1 MNPTRVLALAAA
13 ALLTFA
19 GCSSTATGGQQ
30 APSGSDSTRSMND
43 TRSTDDTRST
53 EDNRSAD
60 DILSGYHLN
69 GLSAREVIDRLDRTA
84 VAGRPRDLKASVR
97 PGQLLVSDSRSGAQ
111 TTLRIPG
118 GTFYL
123 SIAPYVDQTH
133 KCFYHSLTTCKGE
146 LSGAQVH
153 VTITNRDT
161 GAVLIDETTQTFDN
175 GFVGFWLPADTP
187 ATVRVEHNGRS
198 ATGEVSTGPDGP
210 TCLTTLKLA

>member
-1 MNPTRVLALAAA
+1 MRRTGALALAAA
-13 ALLTFA
+13 AMLTFA
-19 GCSSTATGGQQ
+19 GCSSTATDDQQSASGG
-30 APSGSDSTRSMND
+30 GS
-43 TRSTDDTRST
+43 TRSTDDI
-53 EDNRSAD
+53 RSAD
-60 DILSGYHLN
+60 DILSAYHLD
-69 GLSAREVIDRLDRTA
+69 GLSTREVIDRLDRTA
-84 VAGRPRDLKASVR
+84 VAARPGDLKASVR
-97 PGQLLVSDSRSGAQ
+97 PGQLLLSDSRSGAQ
-111 TTLRIPG
+111 AALQIPG

-123 SIAPYVDQTH
+123 SLAPYVDQTH

-161 GAVLIDETTQTFDN
+161 GAVLVDQTARTFDN
-175 GFVGFWLPADTP
+175 GFIGFWLPTDTP